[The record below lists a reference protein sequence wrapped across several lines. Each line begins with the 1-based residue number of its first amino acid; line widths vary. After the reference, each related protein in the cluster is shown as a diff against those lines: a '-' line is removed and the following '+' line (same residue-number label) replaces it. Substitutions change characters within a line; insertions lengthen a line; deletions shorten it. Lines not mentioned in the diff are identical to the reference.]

1 MAITRKPFAILA
13 AAALAVSLAGCGG
26 DDGDDPGEGPNTGA
40 AEAGGT
46 LFYVSGPR
54 LVEHWDPQ
62 RMYIGRDLSNANR
75 LFYRGLTTFPVTDD
89 AEEGTTPVAD
99 LATDTGTSSD
109 GAATWEFT
117 LKDGVKWEDGQP
129 VTCADLKYGLSRG
142 FATDVI
148 TGGPNYILG
157 YLDVPKDPATGLPA
171 YNGPYKNDNAADFD
185 KAVECSA
192 DDKTITYHFNK
203 PWPDFPLAIAS
214 LRFADPYRKDK
225 DKGNGSNYQIFS
237 NGPYKLEGTW
247 NSGKGGTW
255 VRNDQ
260 WDASTDEVRTPNPDK
275 IVFSEG
281 DEDEVVYERLFA
293 DSGDDQYAVTDR
305 RVPPSFYSRLSDPA
319 IEARYT
325 QVQSPYVDYVLPN
338 FNSPVF
344 KDVKVRKALAAS
356 TDKTAW
362 INAGGGE
369 RAYVPAYSIVSPD
382 VPGYQPN
389 PAFKDIPDS
398 GDPEASKALLEEAGV
413 KMPVA
418 IKFTYSGGTPT
429 SDKQAAALKAGWE
442 KGGFKVEL
450 DPLTDTYYDIVQKP
464 DADFDVTWGGWGAD
478 WPSIATVI
486 PPLFDSRINLTE
498 NSNGQDY
505 GNYDNDEINAMID
518 EAANAADVDEAA
530 AKYAEI
536 DAAMGEDVAYIPL
549 EITVFN
555 FLRGSK
561 VTGYINGI
569 ATSTYPDLGSIA
581 VEQ

>member
-1 MAITRKPFAILA
+1 MAITRKPFAVLA

-26 DDGDDPGEGPNTGA
+26 DSDDPETGSTA
-40 AEAGGT
+40 DVEAGGT
-46 LFYVSGPR
+46 LYYVSGPR

-62 RMYIGRDLSNANR
+62 RMYIGRDLSNSNR
-75 LFYRGLTTFPVTDD
+75 LFYRGLTSFPVTDD
-89 AEEGTTPVAD
+89 PEEGTTPVPD
-99 LATDTGTSSD
+99 LATDTGTPTD
-109 GAATWEFT
+109 GAATWSFT

-129 VTCADLKYGLSRG
+129 VTCEDLKYGLSRG

-148 TGGPNYILG
+148 VGGPNYILG
-157 YLDVPKDPATGLPA
+157 YLDVPKGADGLPA

-185 KAVECSA
+185 KAVVCEGN
-192 DDKTITYHFNK
+192 TITYHFNK
-203 PWPDFPLAIAS
+203 PWPDFSLAVAS

-225 DKGNGSNYQIFS
+225 DKGNASNFQIFS

-247 NSGKGGTW
+247 NSGQGGTW

-260 WDASTDEVRTPNPDK
+260 WDDSTDDVRTPNPDK

-281 DEDEVVYERLFA
+281 DDDETVYERLFTDA
-293 DSGDDQYAVTDR
+293 GEDQYAVTDR
-305 RVPPSFYSRLSDPA
+305 RVPPSFYSRLTAEVDS
-319 IEARYT
+319 RYT
-325 QVQSPYVDYVLPN
+325 QTQSPFVDYVLPN

-344 KDVKVRKALAAS
+344 QDVKVRQALAQA
-356 TDKTAW
+356 TDKTSW

-369 RAYVPAYSIVSPD
+369 RAYIPAYSMVSPD
-382 VPGYQPN
+382 VPGYAPN

-398 GDPEASKALLEEAGV
+398 GDPDAAKALLEEAGV
-413 KMPVA
+413 KLPVA

-442 KGGFKVEL
+442 KAGFKVQL
-450 DPLTDTYYDIVQKP
+450 DPLTDTYYDVVQKP

-486 PPLFDSRINLTE
+486 PPLFDSRINFTE

-505 GNYDNDEINAMID
+505 GNYENDEVNAMID
-518 EAANAADVDEAA
+518 EAAALADVDEAA

-536 DAAMGEDVAYIPL
+536 DALMGADVAYIPL
-549 EITVFN
+549 EISMFN

-561 VTGYINGI
+561 VTGYINGA
-569 ATSTYPDLGSIA
+569 ATSGYPDLGSIA

>member
-1 MAITRKPFAILA
+1 MSITRKPFAVLA

-26 DDGDDPGEGPNTGA
+26 DDGGGGGSQKE
-40 AEAGGT
+40 AEPGGT
-46 LFYVSGPR
+46 LYYVSGPR

-62 RMYIGRDLSNANR
+62 RIYIGRDMYNANR
-75 LFYRGLTTFPVTDD
+75 LFYRGLTTFPVTED
-89 AEEGTTPVAD
+89 AEEGTTAVPD
-99 LATDTGTSSD
+99 LATDTGTATD
-109 GAATWEFT
+109 GAKTWSFT
-117 LKDGVKWEDGQP
+117 LKPDVKWEDGQP
-129 VTCADLKYGLSRG
+129 VTCEDLKYGLSRG

-157 YLDVPKDPATGLPA
+157 YLDVPKGADGLPA

-185 KAVECSA
+185 KAVVC
-192 DDKTITYHFNK
+192 DGNTITYHFSK
-203 PWPDFPLAIAS
+203 PWPDFSLAIAS

-225 DKGNGSNYQIFS
+225 DKGNASNYQIFS

-255 VRNDQ
+255 VRNTE
-260 WDASTDEVRTPNPDK
+260 WEESTDDVRTPNPDK

-281 DEDEVVYERLFA
+281 NDDETVYERLFA
-293 DSGDDQYAVTDR
+293 DAGDDQYAVTDR
-305 RVPPSFYSRLSDPA
+305 RVPPSFYSRLTGEVES
-319 IEARYT
+319 RYT
-325 QVQSPYVDYVLPN
+325 KVNSPYVDYVLPN

-344 KDVKVRKALAAS
+344 KDVKVRKALAAA
-356 TDKTAW
+356 TDKASW

-369 RAYVPAYSIVSPD
+369 RAYIPAYSMVSPD

-398 GDPEASKALLEEAGV
+398 GDPEAAKALLAEAGV
-413 KMPVA
+413 KTPVE

-442 KGGFKVEL
+442 KGGFKVQL
-450 DPLTDTYYDIVQKP
+450 DPLTDTYYDVISKP
-464 DADFDVTWGGWGAD
+464 EADFDVTWGGWGAD

-486 PPLFDSRINLTE
+486 PPLFDSRINFTE

-505 GNYDNDEINAMID
+505 GNYESDEVNALID
-518 EAANAADVDEAA
+518 EAAAMADVDEAS

-536 DAAMGEDVAYIPL
+536 DAFMGDDVAYIPL
-549 EITVFN
+549 EIQVFN